1 MSKTIKINDIDVT
14 SLFTRNGYVVSYKS
28 IKGTNAGT
36 MLDGSYQDDELALK
50 AVIKLPV
57 MPLNGDQVKQL
68 LGLIYSKTYVDLYYF
83 DPVEGDYKTIKAMRE
98 ASEQKYRGFGSDGK
112 EYWTGGALTLTEK

>member
-1 MSKTIKINDIDVT
+1 MSKTIRINDVDVT
-14 SLFTRNGYVVSYKS
+14 NLFTRYGYVVSYKS

-36 MLDGSYQDDELALK
+36 MLDGSYQDDELAIK

-57 MPLNGDQVKQL
+57 MPLNADQVKTL
-68 LGLIYSKTYVDLYYF
+68 LSLVYERTYVDLYYF
-83 DPVEGDYKTIKAMRE
+83 DPVAGDYKTITAMRQ
-98 ASEQKYRGFGSDGK
+98 ASEQKYRGYGSDGK